1 MTLENLLRIGRLK
14 AQPVDEV
21 QVARLLD
28 GAELAVRDAAV
39 EGLSAISRLDIA
51 WRAIMQAS
59 LAALLANGYRPST
72 SEPGHHQMM
81 VHALPKTIGM
91 DPRRVQVLDAF
102 RKMRNQVDYHGVPVS
117 DAVAAECGQA
127 AARLIA
133 EVRAWRAARQR
144 QPQ

>member
-1 MTLENLLRIGRLK
+1 M
-14 AQPVDEV
+14 
-21 QVARLLD
+21 
-28 GAELAVRDAAV
+28 RDAAV

-81 VHALPKTIGM
+81 VQALPKTIGM